1 MRYKPE
7 HKDRTRA
14 RILAEAARLF
24 RTRGYEGVGL
34 DEIMAAAGLT
44 RGGFY
49 GYFRSKRDLF
59 TQVMQGNHD
68 FNRRMALR
76 VGGDR
81 ETLTREALAVV
92 GGYLDPA
99 NREKIGRGCHLVAL
113 SADVAR
119 ADRATRAAYRA
130 KLEDLVS
137 EFERGLRRP
146 RSRDPRALAAIALC
160 VGSVVLARAVDDRE
174 FAAEIEAAGRAAVAD
189 RLMARPGE
197 STS

>member
-7 HKDRTRA
+7 HKERTRA

-24 RTRGYEGVGL
+24 RGRGYEGVGL

-49 GYFRSKRDLF
+49 GYFRSKRHLF
-59 TQVMQGNHD
+59 TQIMRGNHD
-68 FNRRMALR
+68 FNRRMAAR
-76 VGGDR
+76 AGTER
-81 ETLTREALAVV
+81 EALTREALAVV

-99 NREKIGRGCHLVAL
+99 NREKIGRGCHLASL

-130 KLEDLVS
+130 KLEELVA
-137 EFERGLRRP
+137 EFGRGLRSPRP
-146 RSRDPRALAAIALC
+146 RDPRALAAIALC
-160 VGSVVLARAVDDRE
+160 VGSVVLARAVDDAG

-189 RLMARPGE
+189 RLTARP
-197 STS
+197 T